1 MLWAA
6 LLSPCLPN
14 VSLPPRE
21 ARLREVATWALQF
34 APRVAIVEEAIL
46 LEVQASLRLF
56 GGWPALR
63 HVVREQASAFG
74 VQSIAWAPTGL
85 GALALAKAGIQH
97 DDGGEHLELGTQL
110 DALPLETLSAVH
122 AHAPTLSQLGCR
134 TLGDVRNLPR
144 GGLSRRFGQAML
156 CALDQAYGLRP
167 EHYSWFELP
176 ESFSAQIELMARV
189 ETAPALLFGS
199 RRLLLQLGG
208 WLVARHCGVTTFTLR
223 WTFDPLRPRDAGTGG
238 ELVIRTAS
246 PMRDVDH
253 LTRLLGENLAKLR
266 LAAPVERLELLV
278 DDVQPYSPPN
288 HTLVPDT
295 QHDRQSLTL
304 TLERIA
310 SRLGESRVL
319 RPVLAED
326 ARPEWAQRWQ
336 PASIPLAQRPAATD
350 GMPHPTFLLPKP
362 LQLSMR
368 NDRPIYQGEL
378 QLLLGP
384 HRIEGGWWHRV
395 EEGGQTTTRH
405 VSRDYWVA
413 LSAHAGVLWVFQ
425 TRQATDKPAWF
436 LHGLFA

>member
-14 VSLPPRE
+14 VSLPQRE
-21 ARLREVATWALQF
+21 DRLREVATWALQF
-34 APRVAIVEEAIL
+34 APRVAIVEDAVL

-63 HVVREQASAFG
+63 NVVREQACAFG

-97 DDGGEHLELGTQL
+97 EDGEHMELAEQL
-110 DALPLETLSAVH
+110 NVLPLETLSAVH
-122 AHAPTLSQLGCR
+122 AHALTLSQLGCR
-134 TLGDVRNLPR
+134 NLGDVRNLPR
-144 GGLSRRFGQAML
+144 GGLSRRFGQNLL

-176 ESFSAQIELMARV
+176 ESFSARIELMARV
-189 ETAPALLFGS
+189 ETAPALLFAA

-208 WLVARHCGVTTFTLR
+208 WLVARQRGVTTFTVR
-223 WTFDPLRPRDAGTGG
+223 WTFDFLRPRDTGTGG

-246 PMRDVDH
+246 PMRDIDH
-253 LTRLLGENLAKLR
+253 LTRLLGENLARLR
-266 LAAPVERLELLV
+266 LEAPVERLELLV
-278 DDVQPYSPPN
+278 NEVQPYVPPN
-288 HTLVPDT
+288 YTLVPDT

-304 TLERIA
+304 ALERIA
-310 SRLGESRVL
+310 SRMGESRVL

-326 ARPEWAQRWQ
+326 ARPECAQRWQ
-336 PASIPLAQRPAATD
+336 PASLPLARPSASTD
-350 GMPHPTFLLPKP
+350 GMPHPTFLLLTP

-368 NDRPIYQGEL
+368 NDRPLYQGEL

-384 HRIEGGWWHRV
+384 HRVEGGWWHRV
-395 EEGGQTTTRH
+395 EECGQTTTRH
-405 VSRDYWVA
+405 VTRDYWVA
-413 LSAHAGVLWVFQ
+413 LSAHAGVVWVFQ
-425 TRQATDKPAWF
+425 TRQQATDEPAWF